1 MQKRP
6 FDIQFIL
13 VTASLVIIFSIGV
26 LSCSKKG
33 NLVERY
39 TAAPG
44 KNTEI
49 TRLNEQLFA
58 KAQMSTDPGEY
69 LLGAGDLLQITVFE
83 AENLNTKARVSSRGN
98 ITLSLLGQIKVKGLT
113 AREAETKIE
122 ALYRQKYIKD
132 PHISIFVEE
141 HVSQRITLVGQL
153 KKPGTYD
160 YLSQQRLLDILALA
174 GGFSEKAGNT
184 IQIRRNNTD
193 SGAPSVFVIAREQL
207 IKEGQSELNIE
218 IMGGD
223 TIFVPEAGQFFIDGA
238 VRRPGNYPIT
248 EQMVVKEALM
258 TSGGI
263 RPYADKESFVLVRDV
278 EGEGRKVFELHFDS
292 PEDLSIKIQ
301 NNDIIIVKASTW
313 GKIVHGGRIN
323 IGIPGLGVGFEDPEY
338 KRW

>member
-6 FDIQFIL
+6 FDIRFVLI
-13 VTASLVIIFSIGV
+13 TAAFVIFFSTVV
-26 LSCSKKG
+26 LSCSNKG
-33 NLVERY
+33 ELVERY
-39 TAAPG
+39 SAAPA
-44 KNTEI
+44 KNSEI
-49 TRLNEQLFA
+49 TSINEQLFA
-58 KAQMSTDPGEY
+58 KAQMGTDPGDY

-83 AENLNTKARVSSRGN
+83 AENLNTKTRVSSRGH

-132 PHISIFVEE
+132 PHVSVFVAE
-141 HVSQRITLVGQL
+141 HISQRITLVGQL
-153 KKPGTYD
+153 DKPGTYD

-184 IQIRRNNTD
+184 IQVRRNNAK
-193 SGAPSVFVIAREQL
+193 SGEPSVFVIAREQL
-207 IKEGQSELNIE
+207 VKGGNEINIE

-238 VRRPGNYPIT
+238 VRRPGNYSIKDK
-248 EQMVVKEALM
+248 MVIKEALM

-263 RPYADKESFVLVRDV
+263 APYADKESFVLIRDV
-278 EGEGRKVFELHFDS
+278 EGERKVFELHFDS
-292 PEDLSIKIQ
+292 PEDLSIPVQKD
-301 NNDIIIVKASTW
+301 DIVIVKASTW
-313 GKIVHGGRIN
+313 GKIVHGGRVN

-338 KRW
+338 KR

>member
-6 FDIQFIL
+6 FDIRFIL
-13 VTASLVIIFSIGV
+13 ITAALVIFFSIVV

-33 NLVERY
+33 ELVERY
-39 TAAPG
+39 SAAPA
-44 KNTEI
+44 KNSEI
-49 TRLNEQLFA
+49 TSINEQLFA
-58 KAQMSTDPGEY
+58 KAQMGTDPGDY

-83 AENLNTKARVSSRGN
+83 AENLNTKTRVSSRGY

-132 PHISIFVEE
+132 PHVSVFVEE
-141 HVSQRITLVGQL
+141 HISQRITLVGQL
-153 KKPGTYD
+153 EKPGTYD
-160 YLSQQRLLDILALA
+160 YLYQQRLLDILALA

-184 IQIRRNNTD
+184 IQVRRNNEN
-193 SGAPSVFVIAREQL
+193 SGEPSLFVIAREQL
-207 IKEGQSELNIE
+207 IKGGNEINIE

-238 VRRPGNYPIT
+238 VRRPGNYPIKDK
-248 EQMVVKEALM
+248 MVVKEALM

-263 RPYADKESFVLVRDV
+263 APYADKESFVLIRDV
-278 EGEGRKVFELHFDS
+278 EGERKVFELHFDS
-292 PEDLSIKIQ
+292 PEDLSIPVKKD
-301 NNDIIIVKASTW
+301 DIVIVKASTW
-313 GKIVHGGRIN
+313 GKIVHGGRVI

-338 KRW
+338 KR

>member
-6 FDIQFIL
+6 FDIRFIL
-13 VTASLVIIFSIGV
+13 ITATLVIFFSIVV

-33 NLVERY
+33 ELVERY
-39 TAAPG
+39 SAAPA
-44 KNTEI
+44 KNSEI
-49 TRLNEQLFA
+49 TSINEQLFA
-58 KAQMSTDPGEY
+58 KAQMGTDPGDY

-83 AENLNTKARVSSRGN
+83 AENLNTKTRVSSRGY

-132 PHISIFVEE
+132 PHVSVFVAE
-141 HVSQRITLVGQL
+141 HISQRITLVGQL
-153 KKPGTYD
+153 DKPGTYD

-184 IQIRRNNTD
+184 IQVRRNNAN
-193 SGAPSVFVIAREQL
+193 SGEPSVFVIAREQL
-207 IKEGQSELNIE
+207 VKGGNEINIE

-238 VRRPGNYPIT
+238 VRRPGNYSIKDK
-248 EQMVVKEALM
+248 MVIKEALM

-263 RPYADKESFVLVRDV
+263 APYADKESFVLIRDV
-278 EGEGRKVFELHFDS
+278 EGERKVFELHFDS
-292 PEDLSIKIQ
+292 PEDLSIPVQKD
-301 NNDIIIVKASTW
+301 DIVIVKASTW
-313 GKIVHGGRIN
+313 GKIVHGGRVN
-323 IGIPGLGVGFEDPEY
+323 IGIPGLGVGFQDPEY
-338 KRW
+338 K